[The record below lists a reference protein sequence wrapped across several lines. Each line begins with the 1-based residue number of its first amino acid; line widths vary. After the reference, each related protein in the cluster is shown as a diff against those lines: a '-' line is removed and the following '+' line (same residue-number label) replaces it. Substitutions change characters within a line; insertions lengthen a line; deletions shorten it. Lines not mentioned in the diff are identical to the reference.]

1 MTGFNEENFLK
12 QGIRAAL
19 DNNKVRGIRDISTGH
34 KDLVVEEGIR
44 RWNSGGINGREA
56 IDHAISF
63 AASNYK
69 KKR

>member
-1 MTGFNEENFLK
+1 MDGFNEEAFLR

-19 DNNKVRGIRDISTGH
+19 DKNKVRGIRDISTRH
-34 KDLVVEEGIR
+34 KDTAVDEGIR

-56 IDHAISF
+56 IDHAVKF